1 MILLFA
7 LVVALLFGVGTFLML
22 KRDLLRVVGG
32 VILVSNAA
40 TFFIIAAGLR
50 QGRAPIY
57 PLPEGVEIS
66 DPLVQAMALT
76 AVVIS
81 FGITAFLLSLVYRVY
96 TIHDTLD
103 QIELFQQD
111 VIDEAET
118 DREIVPETKREVE
131 LV

>member
-22 KRDLLRVVGG
+22 KRDLLRMVGG
-32 VILVSNAA
+32 VILISNAA
-40 TFFIIAAGLR
+40 TFFIIAAGLA

-57 PLPEGVEIS
+57 PLPEGTEIS

-96 TIHDTLD
+96 TIHETLD
-103 QIELFQQD
+103 QVDLFQQE
-111 VIDEAET
+111 VIDETGE
-118 DREIVPETKREVE
+118 DREVVPETKHEVG
-131 LV
+131 LL